1 MFLILLRS
9 PAQPNLVDAY
19 ITSLLPV
26 STLHKNIIAAL
37 RTVAKD
43 LKETPD
49 SDKDNIERLA
59 VIGRVLPMFSLDE
72 LKALWQEVKI
82 LDYATM

>member
-1 MFLILLRS
+1 MFRS

-19 ITSLLPV
+19 INNPVPV
-26 STLHKNIIAAL
+26 STLHKNIIVAL
-37 RTVAKD
+37 RTIAKD

-49 SDKDNIERLA
+49 SEKDNIERLA

-72 LKALWQEVKI
+72 LKALWQEVKT